1 MGIHTEYSCSECGMK
16 VVDSSDIF
24 WVDAEKKIHVD
35 MQTVSSSRKATDSLA
50 SGGIYKYYCYNCNN
64 YIYNYL

>member
-50 SGGIYKYYCYNCNN
+50 SGGIH
-64 YIYNYL
+64 L